1 MCMMM
6 CHVLLAGCSVAFVY
20 VSKKLVDVAVAI
32 LGGRMESG
40 ALTGWAVAMVAVIFL
55 RVLLNATKSYLQT
68 RTDIA
73 LRNRLRYNLF
83 NVLLHV
89 RNEGGARHHSGDVL
103 NRMQEDVRQVASV
116 LAVSIPDLFGTL
128 LQFAAAFGF
137 LVYLD
142 VRLAFLVVVIIP
154 LGLAVGK
161 YVAARIRHLTLDIRS
176 SDSRVQAHL
185 QESFQHLTLLQTL
198 EYVGASTD
206 ALGDLQTGLYG
217 KEMRRARFSVL
228 SRIVIALAFSGGH
241 AVAFLWGVWGISA
254 GTVTYGMMTAFLQL
268 VGQIQRPLMDMS
280 AQLPAIIHATASID
294 RLMELEALPREEEA
308 ESVLLPAPAGVR
320 IEDVSFA
327 YAAAGA
333 GVSAGAG
340 VGVGV
345 GVGSGTVS
353 GAGVASGTISGS
365 ASGSDSVSGAVPGL
379 GSGTGIKYGRLILDG
394 FSYDFRPG
402 SRTAIVGPTGVGKS
416 TLIRLMLA
424 LLTPLKGHVSV
435 YSLGASAASASGSSF
450 GSGAGTDSAS
460 DSSFGSGAG
469 TDSASA
475 SGSVPG
481 FGSVAS
487 TYSASVS
494 ASGSVVSYTAS
505 PATRCNLVY
514 VPQGNT
520 LFSGTVRENLL
531 MGNPDATDE
540 QLRSA
545 LHTAAADFVFALPN
559 GLDTQCFESGAGL
572 SEGQAQRIAIAR
584 ALLRPGSIL
593 LLDEFSSA
601 LDAETESTLLER
613 LTSELPDHTMI
624 FITHRDRI
632 IDFCDSV
639 LRLG

>member
-1 MCMMM
+1 MKYLRWFGRALRPHWMSVLCMMM
-6 CHVLLAGCSVAFVY
+6 CHVLLATCSVAFVY

-32 LGGRMESG
+32 LDGRMESD
-40 ALTGWAVAMVAVIFL
+40 ALTGWAVAMVVVIVT
-55 RVLLNATKSYLQT
+55 RVLLNASKSYLQT
-68 RTDIA
+68 KTDIA
-73 LRNRLRYNLF
+73 LKNRLRYNLF
-83 NVLLHV
+83 NVLLRV

-103 NRMQEDVRQVASV
+103 NRMQEDVRQVSSV

-206 ALGDLQTGLYG
+206 ALGDLQSGLFG

-228 SRIVIALAFSGGH
+228 SRIFIALAFSGGH

-280 AQLPAIIHATASID
+280 AQLPAVIHATASID
-294 RLMELEALPREEEA
+294 RLMELEALPREEEGDP
-308 ESVLLPAPAGVR
+308 VLLPAPAGMR

-327 YAAAGA
+327 YPA
-333 GVSAGAG
+333 
-340 VGVGV
+340 VGG
-345 GVGSGTVS
+345 
-353 GAGVASGTISGS
+353 SGS
-365 ASGSDSVSGAVPGL
+365 ADESVVGG
-379 GSGTGIKYGRLILDG
+379 YGRQVLDG
-394 FSYDFRPG
+394 FSYDFVPG

-424 LLTPLKGHVSV
+424 LLTPQKGSVSV
-435 YSLGASAASASGSSF
+435 YSA
-450 GSGAGTDSAS
+450 
-460 DSSFGSGAG
+460 
-469 TDSASA
+469 
-475 SGSVPG
+475 
-481 FGSVAS
+481 
-487 TYSASVS
+487 
-494 ASGSVVSYTAS
+494 VSYPAS
-505 PATRCNLVY
+505 PSTRCNLVY

-540 QLRSA
+540 QLRSV
-545 LHTAAADFVFALPN
+545 LHTAAADFVLELPS

>member
-1 MCMMM
+1 MRYLRWFGRALRPHWMSVVCMMM
-6 CHVLLAGCSVAFVY
+6 CHVLLAACSVAFVY

-32 LGGRMESG
+32 LGGTLESG
-40 ALTGWAVAMVAVIFL
+40 ALTGWAVAMVSVIII

-68 RTDIA
+68 KTDIA
-73 LRNRLRYNLF
+73 LKNRLRYNLF
-83 NVLLHV
+83 NVLLRV

-103 NRMQEDVRQVASV
+103 NRMQEDVRQVSSV

-137 LVYLD
+137 LIYLD
-142 VRLAFLVVVIIP
+142 YRLAFLVVVIVP
-154 LGLAVGK
+154 LGLFVGK

-206 ALGDLQTGLYG
+206 TLGGLQSGLFG

-228 SRIVIALAFSGGH
+228 SRIFIALAFSGGH
-241 AVAFLWGVWGISA
+241 AVAFLWGVWGISL

-268 VGQIQRPLMDMS
+268 VGQIQRPLMELS
-280 AQLPAIIHATASID
+280 SQLPAVIHATASID
-294 RLMELEALPREEEA
+294 RLMELEALPREDEGEP
-308 ESVLLPAPAGVR
+308 VLLDAPAGVR

-327 YAAAGA
+327 YPAAG
-333 GVSAGAG
+333 SET
-340 VGVGV
+340 
-345 GVGSGTVS
+345 GSGSGS
-353 GAGVASGTISGS
+353 GAG
-365 ASGSDSVSGAVPGL
+365 L
-379 GSGTGIKYGRLILDG
+379 GRLVLDG
-394 FSYDFRPG
+394 FSYDFAPG

-424 LLTPLKGHVSV
+424 LLSPQKGSVSV
-435 YSLGASAASASGSSF
+435 YSA
-450 GSGAGTDSAS
+450 
-460 DSSFGSGAG
+460 
-469 TDSASA
+469 
-475 SGSVPG
+475 
-481 FGSVAS
+481 
-487 TYSASVS
+487 
-494 ASGSVVSYTAS
+494 VSYPAS
-505 PATRCNLVY
+505 PSTRCNLVY

-531 MGNPDATDE
+531 MGNPEATEE

-545 LHTAAADFVFALPN
+545 LHTAAADFVLDLPA

-613 LTSELPDHTMI
+613 LTSELPNHTMI